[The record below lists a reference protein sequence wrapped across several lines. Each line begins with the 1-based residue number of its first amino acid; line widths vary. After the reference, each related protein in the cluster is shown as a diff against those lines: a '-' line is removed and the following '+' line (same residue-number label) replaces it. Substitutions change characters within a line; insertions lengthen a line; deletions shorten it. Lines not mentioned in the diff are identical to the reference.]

1 MAEIS
6 VEDRAFLNILI
17 SSDSFGNASF
27 YEKPTV
33 GDKVAI
39 LPLFNRN
46 NNTYHYDDFRD
57 YNPETDKNLSF
68 MRKSVWLGNKQDSE
82 IVYFIIDSDSCPKK
96 EYPNLPIEFQYA
108 LFSLISDK
116 NKRIPKFFDE
126 LVRINGISFLDTVFD
141 AIWRDSKDNT
151 VFPAITS
158 ASVSTPLNIRR
169 DKSVHTADTG
179 LLFIDFVNRVKNT
192 PDKTCYNWLRNMRPN
207 TRFIMTLD
215 RYSNVDLIMSVIL
228 GENWFSTIV
237 GKNEFNTTN
246 TANVYDGGTG
256 ENMVFS
262 DVMLQNLN
270 SQAKYY
276 NIYMRDFEFN
286 QNLDK
291 NTAILHDFFS
301 TLNDSARISLANNFV
316 SCESEVSGN
325 GQTLPDILPM
335 ILHLLEAPKNKAIL
349 AHAMSEDLVFTVA
362 MLFQIASDYERFRN
376 NFSNMAYIAENA
388 IIESINEFFNAKSEF
403 IAKNGENSYDAENNV
418 YCFHERI
425 AMDLFSFLMK
435 LDRVSKFTNTKASI
449 YEQDISDGDY
459 GVNVQCNSYIRA
471 ITRENVNMVDKI
483 SKVLLSNIKRFSAD
497 TIEYVWQAFD
507 SAISNSSTNIKGE
520 LSYMLIFHE
529 FLTILSQKFSKSDD
543 EALTAFIKKWAIIGA
558 KIDGMCSENYNILKK
573 LVYGYN
579 FTSRS
584 TFNGNGHFISL
595 IIMVDLLKNKYF
607 DTMTVEM
614 VIEHVKMRWFSK
626 VDANAADSDW

>member
-6 VEDRAFLNILI
+6 VEDRAFLNSLI

-57 YNPETDKNLSF
+57 YNPETDKSLSF

-82 IVYFIIDSDSCPKK
+82 IVYFVIDSDSCPKK

-192 PDKTCYNWLRNMRPN
+192 SDKTCYNWLRNMRPN

-335 ILHLLEAPKNKAIL
+335 ILHLLETPKNKAVL

-362 MLFQIASDYERFRN
+362 MLFQIASDYECFRN
-376 NFSNMAYIAENA
+376 NFPNMAYIVENA
-388 IIESINEFFNAKSEF
+388 IIESVNEFFNAKSEF
-403 IAKNGENSYDAENNV
+403 IAKNGANSYDAENNV
-418 YCFHERI
+418 YSFHEHI
-425 AMDLFSFLMK
+425 ATDLFSFLMK
-435 LDRVSKFTNTKASI
+435 LDKVSKFTNTKASI

-483 SKVLLSNIKRFSAD
+483 SKVLLSNIKCFSAD
-497 TIEYVWQAFD
+497 
-507 SAISNSSTNIKGE
+507 SSVK
-520 LSYMLIFHE
+520 SYF
-529 FLTILSQKFSKSDD
+529 
-543 EALTAFIKKWAIIGA
+543 
-558 KIDGMCSENYNILKK
+558 
-573 LVYGYN
+573 
-579 FTSRS
+579 
-584 TFNGNGHFISL
+584 
-595 IIMVDLLKNKYF
+595 
-607 DTMTVEM
+607 
-614 VIEHVKMRWFSK
+614 
-626 VDANAADSDW
+626 